1 MTKKSKFIDFVQ
13 DSLFSKINVDEIDPD
28 IISYWNALVSK
39 DETEKSMFTDNGK
52 LIMLYLQGLTDATP
66 MKAKD
71 MAYAM
76 GLSSRTISG
85 SMRKLCSD
93 GFVEVLGDSPKF
105 YTLTETGKNIV
116 IED

>member
-13 DSLFSKINVDEIDPD
+13 DSLFSKIDVNEIDSD
-28 IISYWNALVSK
+28 VLSYWNALTSK
-39 DETEKSMFTDNGK
+39 DETEKPMFTDNGK
-52 LIMLYLQGLTDATP
+52 LIMLYLQGLTDAIP
-66 MKAKD
+66 MKTKD
-71 MAYAM
+71 MADAM
-76 GLSSRTISG
+76 GLSSRTVSG

-93 GFVEVLGDSPKF
+93 GFVEVLGDSPKL